1 MHILRDLIELW
12 ALLVPHQKGAI
23 SALLKSLQNLAWN
36 LCVFKFFSCH
46 HFSLGIWHTATNPG
60 LIEHLCAVQNILY
73 ILTNIS
79 KKLIGIFA
87 VNCFITDLYLC
98 RHMQFSFF
106 WVRLSKYFFFKC
118 PMLSVN
124 SDIFTVY
131 SEAYISVFCISFL
144 SIYLKQLSM
153 ENLADLSDSDDVQ
166 YA

>member
-1 MHILRDLIELW
+1 MRILKNVIESW
-12 ALLVPHQKGAI
+12 ALLVLHQKVAI
-23 SALLKSLQNLAWN
+23 SAVLKSLQNLALN
-36 LCVFKFFSCH
+36 LCVFKFFSWH

-79 KKLIGIFA
+79 KKWIGIFA

-118 PMLSVN
+118 PMLSVS